1 MCHHTSLCFHELEK
15 SKPSTGKV
23 SMQTD
28 LCVLQIV
35 GAYLFC
41 GVGGA
46 HKKKV
51 TLKESRATQPKT
63 I

>member
-1 MCHHTSLCFHELEK
+1 
-15 SKPSTGKV
+15 
-23 SMQTD
+23 MQTD

-51 TLKESRATQPKT
+51 TLKRLQSKT
-63 I
+63 AQNHLKKDEAIR